1 MIMNKYIWMIVTA
14 LSLCFYSCNDLI
26 ELDPEDSI
34 SKEIFFN
41 SQEDFNQAITG
52 LYSILRP
59 TDADAVNGAYFGNLY
74 WEVCADVCMWKNS
87 WTQPWFDI
95 SRGELSAV
103 TSNVATV
110 YQNLYHAIFWANTI
124 KEEIEAKASSFDEE
138 FVRYVTGQVCFVR
151 ALCYIRLTSLWG
163 DVPLVDKV
171 YTPSES
177 KLPRSSV
184 AEIME
189 KLIIPDLNVAASN
202 LETTAYGSR
211 TGIATKQAA
220 MGMKVRAYLY
230 AKDYENTVTSALE
243 LMELAENSAEI
254 EFLDDYKEI
263 FSNANEDNAEI
274 LFALKYVAGGASQGS
289 TFNTT
294 FGSKLPGLPDTSMNG
309 SWATVSVLP
318 EFIDSYPLIDG
329 KTVTEGS
336 TAYDPENKWA
346 NRGSRFESTF
356 YIGNYT
362 ILDNGLLYDST
373 YVCNI
378 SSQCAIDYPLTINK
392 GYMNEDDK
400 IEWTNED
407 ESDFIVLRYT
417 DVLMMY
423 AEAKTMLNQIDES
436 VYEVLDMVR
445 DRAGIARVSRGQSQ
459 AEMIKTIQNERKWEF
474 AFEGLRYFDI
484 LRWGIADEV
493 INGITSDEIY
503 DFGSH
508 KVFVAGKNELWPI
521 PQNAIDANPNLLPN
535 NPGY

>member
-1 MIMNKYIWMIVTA
+1 MKTIYLTFGCIMA
-14 LSLCFYSCNDLI
+14 LLVCSCNDWI
-26 ELDPEDSI
+26 ELEPEDSI
-34 SKEIFFN
+34 SQQTFFN
-41 SQEDFNQAITG
+41 TTEDFNQAITG
-52 LYSILRP
+52 LYAILRP
-59 TDADAVNGAYFGNLY
+59 TDADAVNGAIFGNLY

-95 SRGELSAV
+95 SRGELMAV

-124 KEEIEAKASSFDEE
+124 KGEMEAKMANFDEE
-138 FVRYVTGQVCFVR
+138 FVNYVLGQACFVR

-177 KLPRSSV
+177 KLPRSTI

-189 KLIIPDLNVAASN
+189 KIIIPDLDLASQK
-202 LETTAYGSR
+202 LETFPYGSR
-211 TGIATKQAA
+211 LGIATKQSA

-230 AKDYENTVTSALE
+230 VKDYENTVKAALE
-243 LMELAENSAEI
+243 LMELAENTSAV
-254 EFLDDYKEI
+254 EFLDDYKSI
-263 FSNANEDNAEI
+263 FSNANEDNKEI
-274 LFALKYVAGGASQGS
+274 LFALKYTAGGFKQGS

-294 FGSKLPGLPDTSMNG
+294 FGSKLPGLPDGSMNG

-318 EFIDSYPLIDG
+318 EFIDSYPLLDG
-329 KTVTEGS
+329 KTIAEGS
-336 TAYDPENKWA
+336 TVYDSQNKWA
-346 NRGSRFESTF
+346 NRGERFESTF

-362 ILDNGLLYDST
+362 RLDNGLLYDST
-373 YVCNI
+373 FVCNI
-378 SSQCAIDYPLTINK
+378 SKQCGEDYPLTINK

-400 IEWTNED
+400 IEWLQED
-407 ESDFIVLRYT
+407 ESDFIILRYT

-436 VYEVLDMVR
+436 VYKVLDMVR
-445 DRAGIARVSRGQSQ
+445 DRAGIARVHRGQSQ
-459 AEMIKTIQNERKWEF
+459 VEMIKTIQNERKWEF

-484 LRWGIADEV
+484 RRWGIAEQV
-493 INGITSDEIY
+493 INGITSDEKY

-508 KVFVAGKNELWPI
+508 KVFVGGKNELWPI
-521 PQNAIDANPNLLPN
+521 PQSAIDANPNLLPN